1 MQIKKVILVFKTH
14 FDIGFTRLS
23 SEILDF
29 YAGEMLDRVK
39 ETCDATRDMGK
50 LRYVWTMPA
59 WPLKVMRERCT
70 EERAAMLDDLVAR
83 GQLTW
88 HALPYTSH
96 YDFAGVEDAVRGLR
110 YEKELSER
118 YGQPLRCAA
127 KMTDVPGYG
136 RFLPELLADAGVR
149 FLHLGCN
156 EFATPPQ
163 VPEIFWWE
171 APSGKR
177 VLTMYNSGYGT
188 SVLPSEDWPFAT
200 WMALMNTHDNCG
212 PQTAEI
218 VSSVYEEIHARYPE
232 AEVVCGTLEDVWDAL
247 SKEDLS
253 GLPVV
258 NKDLADTW
266 IHGVASY
273 PRESGMIRRLRGRL
287 ARVDRALAMS
297 DGAKAESV
305 QKDVTEAYDG
315 MSLFAEHTWGLDVK
329 TWLGAIPDYEH
340 FEEFRRSS
348 AACARMEESWREQTE
363 RAEAAQAACVRA
375 EAALGLSSPKTFE
388 FPEGKRLHGEQSLG
402 GVRYRLDFSADTGVI
417 HALYDL
423 KHGCSLLS
431 EREGVGVFSYRYDRY
446 GADDLT
452 EYLRS
457 YAHRFSDWGIL
468 DNGRAEY
475 PECVHDTHRPVFE
488 FCEQSGRTLRF
499 AYRAA
504 DGGRIGD
511 AERVSIYVTV
521 PEDDRPV
528 RVRIELSGKRATPYV
543 ESGALC
549 IPLAAEH
556 PAYYINKTGSVLRP
570 ETDIV
575 RGANHAFYALEH
587 FAAAED
593 DRVLVSVVSHDCPL
607 LSIGENGVHQFHM
620 DYEEHAPEFRFCLF
634 NNMWG
639 TNFPQWIEGDMA
651 FEFDVFSGEVG
662 SVGDAYAKSCAL
674 AENPDGLATAQ
685 IPFEL
690 SAGLYPV
697 SLIRDGGAVLL
708 RVHSCESEA
717 MPATIRGE
725 GWCFVEVDLLGR
737 ELGRSWESVVK
748 TEFMPYAIRTF
759 RAEKTNG

>member
-1 MQIKKVILVFKTH
+1 MQIKKIILVFKTH

-23 SEILDF
+23 REILDF
-29 YAGEMLDRVK
+29 YSGEMLDRVK
-39 ETCDATRDMGK
+39 ETCDATRDMGS

-59 WPLKVMRERCT
+59 WPLKIMRERST
-70 EERAAMLDDLVAR
+70 EQRAAMLDDLIER

-96 YDFAGVEDAVRGLR
+96 YDFLGVEDAVQGLR

-163 VPEIFWWE
+163 VPKIFWWE

-188 SVLPSEDWPFAT
+188 DVLPSEDWPFST

-218 VSSVYEEIHARYPE
+218 VSSVYEEIHAHYPE
-232 AEVVCGTLEDVWDAL
+232 AEIVCGTLEDVWNAL
-247 SKEDLS
+247 SEEDLS

-258 NKDLADTW
+258 DKDLADTW
-266 IHGVASY
+266 IHGAASY
-273 PRESGMIRRLRGRL
+273 PRESGMVRRLRGRL
-287 ARVDRALAMS
+287 ARVGRALAMS
-297 DGAKAESV
+297 DGADAEAIRH
-305 QKDVTEAYDG
+305 DVNAAYDD
-315 MSLFAEHTWGLDVK
+315 MALFAEHTWGLDVK
-329 TWLGAIPDYEH
+329 TWLGEIPDYEH
-340 FEEFRRSS
+340 FEEYRRESE
-348 AACARMEESWREQTE
+348 ACARMEESWREQTE
-363 RAEAAQAACVRA
+363 RAEAAQAACARA
-375 EAALGLSSPKTFE
+375 ERALGLDGPKVFE
-388 FPEGKRLHGEQSLG
+388 FSNGCRLHGEQSLAG
-402 GVRYRLDFSADTGVI
+402 ARYRLDFSADTGVI
-417 HALYDL
+417 HALYDQKL
-423 KHGCSLLS
+423 GCRLLS
-431 EREGVGVFSYRYDRY
+431 ERDGTGVFSYRYDRF

-468 DNGRAEY
+468 DNGRAGY
-475 PECVHDTHRPVFE
+475 PECGHVTRRPAFE

-499 AYRAA
+499 VYRAA
-504 DGGRIGD
+504 EGQRIGD
-511 AERVSIYVTV
+511 AEHICIYVTM

-528 RVRIELSGKRATPYV
+528 RVRIELSGKQASPYV

-549 IPLAAEH
+549 VPLAAEH
-556 PAYYINKTGSVLRP
+556 PAYYVNKTGSVLRP
-570 ETDIV
+570 ETDIA

-593 DRVLVSVVSHDCPL
+593 ERSLVSVVSHDCPL
-607 LSIGENGVHQFHM
+607 LSIGENGVHQFRM

-651 FEFDVFSGEVG
+651 FEFDVFADMPGGVG
-662 SVGDAYAKSCAL
+662 AAYMRACEL
-674 AENPDGLATAQ
+674 AENPDGSEAVQT
-685 IPFEL
+685 PFAL
-690 SAGLYPV
+690 SQGLYAT
-697 SLIRDGGAVLL
+697 SLTREGSALL
-708 RVHSCESEA
+708 LHVHSCEGTL
-717 MPATIRGE
+717 MPAEIRGE
-725 GWCFVEVDLLGR
+725 GWRFTEVDLLGR
-737 ELGRSWESVVK
+737 ALGCEWENVVE
-748 TEFMPYAIRTF
+748 TEFQPYALRTF
-759 RAEKTNG
+759 RAEKMN

>member
-1 MQIKKVILVFKTH
+1 MVFKTH

-23 SEILDF
+23 REILDF
-29 YAGEMLDRVK
+29 YSGEMLDRVK
-39 ETCDATRDMGK
+39 QTCDATREMGK
-50 LRYVWTMPA
+50 LRYIWTMPA
-59 WPLKVMRERCT
+59 WPLKVMRERST
-70 EERAAMLDDLVAR
+70 PERAAMLDDLIER

-96 YDFAGVEDAVRGLR
+96 YDFLGVEDAVQGLR

-156 EFATPPQ
+156 EYAMPPQ

-188 SVLPSEDWPFAT
+188 NVLPPENWPFAT

-218 VSSVYEEIHARYPE
+218 VSAVYEEIHARYPE
-232 AEVVCGTLEDVWDAL
+232 AEVVCGTLEDVWKSL
-247 SKEDLS
+247 SEEDLS

-273 PRESGMIRRLRGRL
+273 PRESAVVRRLRGRL
-287 ARVDRALAMS
+287 ARVNRALAMR
-297 DGAKAESV
+297 DGGVEDSV
-305 QKDVTEAYDG
+305 QGDISAAYDD
-315 MSLFAEHTWGLDVK
+315 MALFAEHTWGLDVK
-329 TWLGAIPDYEH
+329 TWLGAIPDYER
-340 FEEFRRSS
+340 FEEFCRKSE
-348 AACARMEESWREQTE
+348 ACARMEESWREQTE
-363 RAEAAQAACVRA
+363 RAEAAQAACARA
-375 EAALGLSSPKTFE
+375 EKALGLSEPKAFE
-388 FPEGKRLHGEQSLG
+388 FADGERLHGEQSLT

-417 HALYDL
+417 HALHDHKL
-423 KHGCSLLS
+423 GCRILA
-431 EREGVGVFSYRYDRY
+431 ERDGVGVFSYRYDRF
-446 GADDLT
+446 GADDMT

-475 PECVHDTHRPVFE
+475 PECGHVTRKPVFE
-488 FCEQSGRTLRF
+488 YCEQSGRTLRF
-499 AYRAA
+499 VYRAA
-504 DGGRIGD
+504 EGQRIGD
-511 AERVSIYVTV
+511 AERVCIYVTV

-528 RVRIELSGKRATPYV
+528 RVRIELIDKRATPYV

-549 IPLAAEH
+549 VPLSAEH
-556 PAYYINKTGSVLRP
+556 PAYYVNKTGSVLRP
-570 ETDIV
+570 ETDIAS
-575 RGANHAFYALEH
+575 GANHAFYALEH

-593 DRVLVSVVSHDCPL
+593 EHALVSVVSHDCPL
-607 LSIGENGVHQFHM
+607 LSIGENGVHQFRM
-620 DYEEHAPEFRFCLF
+620 DYEQHASEFRFCLF

-651 FEFDVFSGEVG
+651 FEFDVFAGDAG
-662 SVGDAYAKSCAL
+662 SVGSAYLQACEL
-674 AENPDGLATAQ
+674 AENPDGAEAIQ
-685 IPFEL
+685 SPFEL
-690 SAGLYPV
+690 SRGLYAT
-697 SLIRDGGAVLL
+697 SLTREGSALLL
-708 RVHSCESEA
+708 RVHSCEASA
-717 MPATIRGE
+717 MSARIVGD
-725 GWCFVEVDLLGR
+725 GWRFTEVDLLGR
-737 ELGRSWESVVK
+737 DLGGMWENAVE
-748 TEFMPYAIRTF
+748 TEFAPYALRTF
-759 RAEKTNG
+759 RAEKI